1 MSEVNTYYLNQR
13 SLSYPTKWMNTSMYN
28 EISTW
33 LHIYVIKDGFITRP
47 KYIIVQNISENII
60 VSKYNFIDERFRLFC
75 INFTWRSLIASRRK
89 FQWIRMQN
97 VILPLTDIITHLR
110 IIFLFSLRKIVENI
124 GKRSIVCWKL
134 YKNIQ
139 QENKLDYMKCNKF
152 GK

>member
-13 SLSYPTKWMNTSMYN
+13 SLSYPAKWMN
-28 EISTW
+28 ISTW

-124 GKRSIVCWKL
+124 GKRNIVCWKL

-139 QENKLDYMKCNKF
+139 
-152 GK
+152 